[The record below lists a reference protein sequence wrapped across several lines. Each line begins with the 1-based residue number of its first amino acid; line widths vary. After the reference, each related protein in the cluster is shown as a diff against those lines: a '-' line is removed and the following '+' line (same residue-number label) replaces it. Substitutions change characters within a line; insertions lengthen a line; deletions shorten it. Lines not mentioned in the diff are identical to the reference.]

1 MSKTTPDPEELRK
14 LSPATAYQLAKI
26 IEEAGASRKEDHAIM
41 ERLASDI
48 RGDLQSALAE
58 NMRAI
63 ITLTEGLRTDVRCQ
77 SERIDGIEGRV
88 DRIAEDVRRIKQHLG
103 VAM

>member
-1 MSKTTPDPEELRK
+1 
-14 LSPATAYQLAKI
+14 
-26 IEEAGASRKEDHAIM
+26 M

-77 SERIDGIEGRV
+77 GERIDDLDGRV
-88 DRIAEDVRRIKQHLG
+88 DILVEDMRRIKEHLG
-103 VAM
+103 VAI